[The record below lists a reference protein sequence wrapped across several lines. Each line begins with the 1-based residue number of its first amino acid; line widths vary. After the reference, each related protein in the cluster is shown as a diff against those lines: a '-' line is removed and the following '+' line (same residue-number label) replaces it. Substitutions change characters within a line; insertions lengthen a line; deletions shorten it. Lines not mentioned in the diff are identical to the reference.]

1 MYVASSLTYNEGDSY
16 EVWQSG
22 IGQKKLKHSA
32 VCFTQKFH
40 CPFHRSSPFSS
51 WAIRD
56 TSLLSSR
63 LSAQS
68 VEKFWNLEPLISHLL
83 AFSRTILHTANNY
96 WSGGCPAA
104 RPRVSAAADKWPEVS
119 RRITRRLTWIW
130 WVWYSY
136 SLVPSFLSHKPL
148 FVQATKSLEKPG
160 NEAMFGTAT
169 WQVQSSLIV
178 YFIPLFSVTQT
189 SLDP

>member
-1 MYVASSLTYNEGDSY
+1 MKAPERDLAIRLCMHRGCQAAVSNYWVTGKRTEMGEWTMEFKIKSWKTCSTILLYSYLPTSSELVGIKGHLHLISFNRRIVYVASSITYNEGDPY

-22 IGQKKLKHSA
+22 IGQKKLEHSA

-68 VEKFWNLEPLISHLL
+68 VENFWNLEPLISHLL
-83 AFSRTILHTANNY
+83 AFSGTILHTAN
-96 WSGGCPAA
+96 PAVA
-104 RPRVSAAADKWPEVS
+104 PPQ
-119 RRITRRLTWIW
+119 RINDR
-130 WVWYSY
+130 
-136 SLVPSFLSHKPL
+136 K
-148 FVQATKSLEKPG
+148 
-160 NEAMFGTAT
+160 
-169 WQVQSSLIV
+169 
-178 YFIPLFSVTQT
+178 
-189 SLDP
+189 